1 MAATHVNAPTGLI
14 GYLSQTAEQLLA
26 EERSKTEPDPV
37 SEKSFWVGLGLV
49 VFHDRLPQSDC

>member
-1 MAATHVNAPTGLI
+1 MISDLQEVAATHVNAPTGLI

-37 SEKSFWVGLGLV
+37 NVII
-49 VFHDRLPQSDC
+49 